1 MSFRSGAAAEEP
13 AFRVRHPTPGRSPRP
28 VCRGHSCPRD
38 RRHPRNQPA
47 STTNPESASP
57 PLSPSH
63 SSACTMQTEFSPVW
77 RRNQMRFKLLL
88 ALAAIT
94 APALAQ
100 TPHSE
105 IETNILALETAWTQA
120 QTSRN
125 TQTLSTLLAD
135 NFVYTGY
142 TGAVMTKKEFLADL
156 KDGSYAPT
164 LVVNQN
170 HKVVSYN
177 HAAVVTGV

>member
-1 MSFRSGAAAEEP
+1 MK
-13 AFRVRHPTPGRSPRP
+13 
-28 VCRGHSCPRD
+28 
-38 RRHPRNQPA
+38 
-47 STTNPESASP
+47 
-57 PLSPSH
+57 L
-63 SSACTMQTEFSPVW
+63 
-77 RRNQMRFKLLL
+77 KLLL

-100 TPHSE
+100 SPHSE
-105 IETNILALETAWTQA
+105 LETNILALETAWTQA
-120 QTSRN
+120 QTARN

-170 HKVVSYN
+170 QKVVSYN
-177 HAAVVTGV
+177 HAAVVTGVYHTKGMYKSKPFERWGHFTDIWLFQDNLWQCVASHTSPIK

>member
-1 MSFRSGAAAEEP
+1 
-13 AFRVRHPTPGRSPRP
+13 
-28 VCRGHSCPRD
+28 
-38 RRHPRNQPA
+38 
-47 STTNPESASP
+47 
-57 PLSPSH
+57 
-63 SSACTMQTEFSPVW
+63 
-77 RRNQMRFKLLL
+77 MRFKLLL

-170 HKVVSYN
+170 QKVVSYN
-177 HAAVVTGV
+177 HAAVVTGIYHTKGMFKSKPFERWGHFTDIWLFQDNLWQCVASHTSPIK

>member
-1 MSFRSGAAAEEP
+1 
-13 AFRVRHPTPGRSPRP
+13 
-28 VCRGHSCPRD
+28 
-38 RRHPRNQPA
+38 
-47 STTNPESASP
+47 
-57 PLSPSH
+57 
-63 SSACTMQTEFSPVW
+63 
-77 RRNQMRFKLLL
+77 MRFKLLL

-170 HKVVSYN
+170 QKVVSYN
-177 HAAVVTGV
+177 HAAVVTGVYHTKGMYRSRPFERWGHFTDIWLFQDNLWQCVASHTSPIK